1 MTKRDRLGKGLG
13 ALLGEYMEPEVETA
27 DITRIPVRV
36 IVPNP
41 MQPRQM
47 FTEAE
52 LVDLSASIQVNGLL
66 QPLVVRLSPE
76 APGRY
81 ELIAGERR
89 LRAVGRLGW
98 TDVPVVIRE
107 ASDETLL
114 ILALVENLQRE
125 ALNALEEAEGYQALT
140 DNFGMS
146 QGEIAEAVGK
156 DRSTVANLVRLLKL
170 PTSVRKLLEQGRLSP
185 GHARALLAVENPVR
199 AGELARKAVAEGWSV
214 REVERRSGAAAK
226 KKRNSTSDR
235 VDPVVRGLEDAL
247 QEHLATRVTIQP
259 KRGGKGVIQI
269 SYHDPQ
275 DFERLYELITSSG
288 VPGVAE

>member
-1 MTKRDRLGKGLG
+1 
-13 ALLGEYMEPEVETA
+13 MEPEVETA

-156 DRSTVANLVRLLKL
+156 DRSTAPGARSAVA
-170 PTSVRKLLEQGRLSP
+170 G
-185 GHARALLAVENPVR
+185 ARARPACGRGSGPRGR
-199 AGELARKAVAEGWSV
+199 ARSKG
-214 REVERRSGAAAK
+214 RSGG
-226 KKRNSTSDR
+226 
-235 VDPVVRGLEDAL
+235 VVRQGGRAE
-247 QEHLATRVTIQP
+247 V
-259 KRGGKGVIQI
+259 RGGCQEEAEL
-269 SYHDPQ
+269 D
-275 DFERLYELITSSG
+275 ERPCGSCGSRPRG
-288 VPGVAE
+288 CAAGAPRH

>member
-185 GHARALLAVENPVR
+185 GHARALLAVEDPVR